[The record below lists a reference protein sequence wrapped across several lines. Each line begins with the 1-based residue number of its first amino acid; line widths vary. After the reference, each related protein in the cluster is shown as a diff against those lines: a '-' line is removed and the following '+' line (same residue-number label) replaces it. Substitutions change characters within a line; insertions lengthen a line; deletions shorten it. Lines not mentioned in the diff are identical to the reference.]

1 MSKTVR
7 LDKWLY
13 VARVYKTRS
22 LAKRACD
29 LGRVR
34 VAGVVAKAHRAL
46 ALGDTVEARVGDWQR
61 VLVVQELRDKP
72 MPKAEVPRL
81 FDDQS
86 PPRPQLS
93 ELERLMR
100 RAPAV
105 RDRGVGR
112 PSKKDRRELER
123 LRESSNDPKRKR

>member
-34 VAGVVAKAHRAL
+34 VDGVPAKPHRVL
-46 ALGDTVEARVGDWQR
+46 AVGDKVEAKVGDWQR

-72 MPKAEVPRL
+72 MPKKEVPRL

-105 RDRGVGR
+105 RDRGLGR
-112 PSKKDRRELER
+112 PSKKERRELER
-123 LRESSNDPKRKR
+123 LRESTSEPKRRR

>member
-1 MSKTVR
+1 VSRTVR

-34 VAGVVAKAHRAL
+34 VGGQPAKSHRNLGV
-46 ALGDTVEARVGDWQR
+46 GDTVEARVGDWQR
-61 VLVVQELRDKP
+61 VLVVQEVRDKP
-72 MPKAEVPRL
+72 LPKAEVPRL
-81 FDDQS
+81 FEDQS

-93 ELERLMR
+93 ELERLLR
-100 RAPAV
+100 RAPSV
-105 RDRGVGR
+105 RDRGLGR
-112 PSKKDRRELER
+112 PSKKERRELDR
-123 LRESSNDPKRKR
+123 LRDTGNDPTRKL

>member
-1 MSKTVR
+1 VSDTVR

-34 VAGVVAKAHRAL
+34 VGGSLAKAHRTL
-46 ALGDTVEARVGDWQR
+46 VLGDTVEARVGDWQR

-72 MPKAEVPRL
+72 LPKAEVPRL

-86 PPRPQLS
+86 PPRPEPS
-93 ELERLMR
+93 ELERLLR
-100 RAPAV
+100 RAPVA
-105 RDRGVGR
+105 RDRGLGR
-112 PSKKDRRELER
+112 PSKKDRRELDR
-123 LRESSNDPKRKR
+123 LRDKGDDPTRKR